1 MKNFGRALRLA
12 LRYRFLFAISIAC
25 GLLVGLFWAG
35 NIGTV
40 YPFVEVVLEGKSL
53 PQWIDERIAASE
65 KLVGT
70 LREQTEAARGT
81 ADASHLQLDLTKEEA
96 SLALYRRLAAPIH
109 RWLPNDP
116 FITLLF
122 MIGVVLLGT
131 GVKSLFVIAHSIIV
145 DMLAQLATMRLREDF
160 YRRTLRMDLATFS
173 RDGTSDLMSRF
184 TFDMENLSAGLGSLL
199 GKAVREPFKMI
210 ACLIGAAWI
219 CWQLLVLSLV
229 IAPLAGYCIGKLAKT
244 LKRANRKAMEEMSLI
259 YNILEETF
267 QGIKVVKAFTMER
280 QERRRFH
287 QNSKQYFHK
296 AMKIIRYDSLTNPLT
311 EMLGIMMICLALLA
325 GAYLV
330 LKQQTHLFGIRMCEK
345 PLSLGSLLL
354 FYAFLAGTS
363 DPARKLS
370 DIFNRLQRAAAAADR
385 IYALLDREPA
395 VRDPGSPRPLPR
407 HHREIAFE
415 HVYFHYTPDT
425 PVLEGIDLRIGYD
438 ETLAIVGPNG
448 CGKSTLTSLIPRFFD
463 PTHGCVRLDGVD
475 LRDVR
480 LRDLR
485 SQIGIVTQET
495 LLFDDT
501 VANNIRYGSPH
512 ASFEQIVEAAK
523 RAHAHKFIEEKLER
537 GYETVVGPRGG
548 QLSGGQRQ
556 RIAIARAILR
566 DPAILI
572 LDEATSQID
581 LESEQL
587 IQKVLEQFVRG
598 RTAIIVTH
606 RLATLALAD
615 RILVMDGG
623 RVLDL
628 GTHDEL
634 LRRCPL
640 YARLY
645 NIQFRESA

>member
-1 MKNFGRALRLA
+1 MNNFFRAVRLA
-12 LRYRFLFAISIAC
+12 LQYRFLFAVSLIC
-25 GLLVGLFWAG
+25 GLLVGLFWAA

-53 PQWIDERIAASE
+53 PQWIDAKVIDSQE
-65 KLVGT
+65 LVAT
-70 LREQTEAARGT
+70 LQQQAETVKDDPHAQ
-81 ADASHLQLDLTKEEA
+81 LQLAKEEA
-96 SLALYRRLAAPIH
+96 SLAFYRQLAGPIN
-109 RWLPNDP
+109 RWLPHDA
-116 FITLLF
+116 FLTLLV
-122 MIGVVLLGT
+122 MIGVVLLVT
-131 GVKSLFVIAHSIIV
+131 AVKSIFVIAHSIIV
-145 DMLAQLATMRLREDF
+145 DMLAQLATLRLREDF
-160 YRRTLRMDLATFS
+160 YRRSLRMDLATFG
-173 RDGTSDLMSRF
+173 REGTSDLMSRF
-184 TFDMENLSAGLGSLL
+184 TFDMENLSSGLSSLL

-229 IAPLAGYCIGKLAKT
+229 IAPLAAYCIGKLAKT

-280 QERRRFH
+280 HERRRFH
-287 QNSKQYFHK
+287 QNSKKYFRK
-296 AMKIIRYDSLTNPLT
+296 AMKIIRYDSLTNPVT
-311 EMLGIMMICLALLA
+311 EMLGIAMICLALLA

-330 LKQQTHLFGIRMCEK
+330 LKQQTHLFGIPMCSK
-345 PLSLGSLLL
+345 PLSLGALLL

-363 DPARKLS
+363 DPARKIS
-370 DIFNRLQRAAAAADR
+370 DIFNRLQRASAAADR
-385 IYALLDREPA
+385 IYALLDREPT
-395 VRDPGSPRPLPR
+395 VRDPKISRACPR

-415 HVYFHYTPDT
+415 HIHFHYTPDSA
-425 PVLEGIDLRIGYD
+425 VLDGINLRIPFG

-448 CGKSTLTSLIPRFFD
+448 CGKTTLTSMIPRFFD
-463 PTHGCVRLDGVD
+463 PTQGSVRLDGVD
-475 LRDVR
+475 IRELRV
-480 LRDLR
+480 RDLR
-485 SQIGIVTQET
+485 AQVGVVTQET

-512 ASFEQIVEAAK
+512 ATHEQIVEAAK

-537 GYETVVGPRGG
+537 GYDTIVGPRGG

-587 IQKVLEQFVRG
+587 IQKVLEQFIRG

-615 RILVMDGG
+615 RILVMDSGKA
-623 RVLDL
+623 LDL

>member
-1 MKNFGRALRLA
+1 MKNFARVLRLA
-12 LRYRFLFAISIAC
+12 LRHRFLFGVSLVC
-25 GLLVGLFWAG
+25 GLMVGLFWAA

-53 PQWIDERIAASE
+53 PQWIDAKVATSE
-65 KLVGT
+65 QLVGK
-70 LREQTEAARGT
+70 LRDEAANAGDN
-81 ADASHLQLDLTKEEA
+81 AHHLHLQLAKEEA
-96 SLALYRRLAAPIH
+96 SLELNRRLAGPIH
-109 RWLPNDP
+109 RWMPNDP
-116 FITLLF
+116 FMTLLV
-122 MIGVVLLGT
+122 MIGVVLLVT
-131 GVKSLFVIAHSIIV
+131 AIKSLFVIAHSIIV
-145 DMLAQLATMRLREDF
+145 DMLAQLATLRLREDF

-184 TFDMENLSAGLGSLL
+184 TFDMENLSAGLSSLL

-210 ACLIGAAWI
+210 ACLIGAAFI
-219 CWQLLVLSLV
+219 CWQLLLLSLV
-229 IAPLAGYCIGKLAKT
+229 IAPLAAYCIGKLAKT

-280 QERRRFH
+280 HERRRFH
-287 QNSKQYFHK
+287 QNSKKYYHK
-296 AMKIIRYDSLTNPLT
+296 AMKIIRYDSLTNPMT
-311 EMLGIMMICLALLA
+311 EMLGIFMICLALLA

-330 LKQQTHLFGIRMCEK
+330 LKQQTHLFGIPMCAK
-345 PLSLGSLLL
+345 PLSLSSLLL

-363 DPARKLS
+363 DPARKIS
-370 DIFNRLQRAAAAADR
+370 DIFNRLQRASAAADR
-385 IYALLDREPA
+385 IYALLDREPN
-395 VRDPGSPRPLPR
+395 VRNPKTSRPLAR
-407 HHREIAFE
+407 HHRDICFE
-415 HVYFHYTPDT
+415 HINFHYSPET
-425 PVLEGIDLRIGYD
+425 PVLDGINLRIPFG

-448 CGKSTLTSLIPRFFD
+448 CGKTTLTSMIPRFFD
-463 PTHGCVRLDGVD
+463 PIQGTVRLDGVD
-475 LRDVR
+475 IRDIR
-480 LRDLR
+480 ISDLR
-485 SQIGIVTQET
+485 LQIGIVTQET

-512 ASFEQIVEAAK
+512 ATHEQVVEAAK

-537 GYETVVGPRGG
+537 GYDTIVGPRGG

-587 IQKVLEQFVRG
+587 IQRVLEQFTRN
-598 RTAIIVTH
+598 RTAVIVTH
-606 RLATLALAD
+606 RLSTLALAD
-615 RILVMDGG
+615 RILVMDSG
-623 RVLDL
+623 RALDL
-628 GTHDEL
+628 GTHEEL
-634 LRRCPL
+634 LRRCQL
-640 YARLY
+640 YGRLY

>member
-1 MKNFGRALRLA
+1 MNNFGRALRLA
-12 LRYRFLFAISIAC
+12 LRYRFLFAVSLVC
-25 GLLVGLFWAG
+25 GLLVGLFWAA

-53 PQWIDERIAASE
+53 PQWIDERTAAAEESIAS
-65 KLVGT
+65 
-70 LREQTEAARGT
+70 LRQQA
-81 ADASHLQLDLTKEEA
+81 ADATGDARHLELQLTKDEA
-96 SLALYRRLAAPIH
+96 SLAFYRRLSGPIH

-116 FITLLF
+116 FATLLF
-122 MIGVVLLGT
+122 MIGVVLAGT
-131 GVKSLFVIAHSIIV
+131 AVKSVFVIAHSIIV
-145 DMLAQLATMRLREDF
+145 DMLAQLATLRLREDF
-160 YRRTLRMDLATFS
+160 YRRTLRMDLATFG
-173 RDGTSDLMSRF
+173 REGTSDLMSRF
-184 TFDMENLSAGLGSLL
+184 TFDMENLSAGLSSLL

-229 IAPLAGYCIGKLAKT
+229 IAPLAAFCIGKLAKT

-280 QERRRFH
+280 HERRRFH

-311 EMLGIMMICLALLA
+311 EMLGIAMICLALLA

-330 LKQQTHLFGIRMCEK
+330 LKQQTHLFGIPMCKE
-345 PLSLGSLLL
+345 PLSLGALLL

-370 DIFNRLQRAAAAADR
+370 DIFNRLQRASAAADR
-385 IYALLDREPA
+385 IYALLDRQPQ
-395 VRDPGSPRPLPR
+395 VRDSAKARPVGR
-407 HHREIAFE
+407 HCREIAFE
-415 HVYFHYTPDT
+415 HVHFQYTPET
-425 PVLEGIDLRIGYD
+425 PVIEGINLKIPFG

-448 CGKSTLTSLIPRFFD
+448 CGKTTLTSLAPRFFD
-463 PTHGCVRLDGVD
+463 PTQGAVLLDGVD
-475 LRDVR
+475 LREIKI
-480 LRDLR
+480 RDLR
-485 SQIGIVTQET
+485 AQIGIVTQET

-501 VANNIRYGSPH
+501 VANNIRYGSPQATH
-512 ASFEQIVEAAK
+512 EQVVEAAK
-523 RAHAHKFIEEKLER
+523 RAHAHRFIEEKLDR
-537 GYETVVGPRGG
+537 GYDTIVGPRGG

-556 RIAIARAILR
+556 RIALARAILR

-587 IQKVLEQFVRG
+587 IQKVLEQFIRD
-598 RTAIIVTH
+598 RTTIIVTH

-615 RILVMDGG
+615 RILVMDAG
-623 RVLDL
+623 RALDL
-628 GTHDEL
+628 GTHDDL
-634 LRRCPL
+634 MRRCPL
-640 YARLY
+640 YSRLY